1 MGLSIPGLEQSRL
14 HFWRIATHCDQCVRR
29 RSTGFHFQFP
39 LTQSFGDSAQ
49 SVPSKSST
57 LSTLSTF
64 PPSKPLSIPRAPHSE
79 PPPRRLPGP
88 PGHRSWPNRRKHHPS
103 ATRRCIAGAH
113 SGPRR
118 AQGRGNLGTARGVAR
133 RSREAF
139 GPGGPKRQAARA
151 RTHWGLLEA
160 WAAKTGNLR

>member
-39 LTQSFGDSAQ
+39 LTQSFGDS
-49 SVPSKSST
+49 VPSKSST

-79 PPPRRLPGP
+79 PPP
-88 PGHRSWPNRRKHHPS
+88 
-103 ATRRCIAGAH
+103 AVFQ
-113 SGPRR
+113 GPRAIVHGQIDGSTTLQQR
-118 AQGRGNLGTARGVAR
+118 VDALLVPILGRDVQGRGTSARHAASRGAPGRLSGREGRSGRHAGQDTLGVA
-133 RSREAF
+133 
-139 GPGGPKRQAARA
+139 
-151 RTHWGLLEA
+151 
-160 WAAKTGNLR
+160 

>member
-1 MGLSIPGLEQSRL
+1 MGLSIPGPEQSRL

-39 LTQSFGDSAQ
+39 LTQSFGD

-88 PGHRSWPNRRKHHPS
+88 PGHTCWPNRRKHHPS
-103 ATRRCIAGAH
+103 ATRRCIAGAP
-113 SGPRR
+113 SRPRCTG
-118 AQGRGNLGTARGVAR
+118 AWHLGTARGVAR

-139 GPGGPKRQAARA
+139 GPEGRS
-151 RTHWGLLEA
+151 
-160 WAAKTGNLR
+160 GNQPGQDTLGVA